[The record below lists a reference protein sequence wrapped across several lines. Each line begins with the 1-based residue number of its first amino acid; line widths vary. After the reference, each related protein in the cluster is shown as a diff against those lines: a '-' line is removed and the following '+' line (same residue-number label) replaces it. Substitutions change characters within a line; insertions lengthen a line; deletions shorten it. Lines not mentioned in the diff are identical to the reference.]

1 MKILIAADMEGITG
15 VVNWDQVNPNHAEYS
30 RFRRLM
36 TADVNAAIAGALAG
50 GADEVTVTDGHNNGS
65 NILIEEL
72 DGRARLNSGSPSGL
86 SMVEGVQSA
95 DAVIFVGY
103 HARAGALHAVLCH
116 TWTDVITNVWLNGRP
131 CGEIGLNA
139 SVAGSFGAPVLMI
152 AGDLAACDEAAEW
165 VQGIC
170 PVVVKRAHS
179 RYAAECLPPA
189 QTQALIRQNAEDA
202 VRKFAAGKGPAPLAT
217 AAPLTGRVEFANAV
231 QADNAGKAPGAR
243 RVDGR
248 TVEISAGDMPGLY
261 AAFRTLASL
270 GRG

>member
-15 VVNWDQVNPNHAEYS
+15 VVNWDQVNPNHAEYN

-36 TADVNAAIAGALAG
+36 TADINAAIAGAFAG
-50 GADEVTVTDGHNNGS
+50 GAAEVTVTDGHNNGS
-65 NILIEEL
+65 NIMIEEL
-72 DGRARLNSGSPSGL
+72 DGRARLNTGSPSGL
-86 SMVEGVQSA
+86 SMVEGVQDA
-95 DAVIFVGY
+95 DGLIFVGY

-116 TWTDVITNVWLNGRP
+116 TWTDNITNVWLNGRV
-131 CGEIGLNA
+131 CGEIGLNT
-139 SVAGSFGAPVLMI
+139 SVAGSFGVPLLLI

-165 VQGIC
+165 APGVC
-170 PVVVKRAHS
+170 PVVIKRAHS

-189 QTQALIRQNAEDA
+189 QTHALIRQNAEA
-202 VRKFAAGKGPAPLAT
+202 VVRDLAAGKAPAPLQT
-217 AAPLTGRVEFANAV
+217 AAPVTGRVEFANAV
-231 QADNAGKAPGAR
+231 QADNAGKTPGTR

-248 TVEISAGDMPGLY
+248 TVEISAADVPALY